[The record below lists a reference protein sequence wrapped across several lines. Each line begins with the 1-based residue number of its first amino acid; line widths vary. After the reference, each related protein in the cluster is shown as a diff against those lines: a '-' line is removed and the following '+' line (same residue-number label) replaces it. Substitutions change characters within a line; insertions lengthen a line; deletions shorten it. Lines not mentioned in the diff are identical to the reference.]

1 MIQVNLYLCPNM
13 TVSKIEGVTDDG
25 HLNVSCGGKYTDLGC
40 THNHWVSIAH
50 HLNIDRKRL
59 PDKVARDGW
68 D

>member
-1 MIQVNLYLCPNM
+1 M